1 MAISVYTAAQSS
13 PLQCSCPLSRGDIP
27 HLKRPIAENEPTVD
41 EILSAAYQSI
51 DFWSR
56 LKGCQACLKG
66 RLEELL
72 TTYDSIVSVLQ
83 VTAALFHAPGP
94 ASNESRKDPADSL
107 CLETAALRYQTSTS
121 PATTASALISASGVV
136 PPTFLGE
143 LRLDHEQ
150 SLALLRTVCDDALKQ
165 LASIL
170 YEMRQTK
177 TVLDMRLDRS
187 IGDLLY
193 KVLNLIEPI
202 TSYT

>member
-1 MAISVYTAAQSS
+1 MAISAYTAAQSS
-13 PLQCSCPLSRGDIP
+13 PLQCSCPLGREDIP

-72 TTYDSIVSVLQ
+72 ATYDRIIGGLQ
-83 VTAALFHAPGP
+83 ITAALFHASGP
-94 ASNESRKDPADSL
+94 AWNESRKDPADSL
-107 CLETAALRYQTSTS
+107 CPETAALRYQTSTS
-121 PATTASALISASGVV
+121 PVTTSSVLTSGSGVL
-136 PPTFLGE
+136 PPMFLGD
-143 LRLDHEQ
+143 LRLDREQ
-150 SLALLRTVCDDALKQ
+150 SLALLRTVCGDALKQ

-177 TVLDMRLDRS
+177 TVLDMMLDRS
-187 IGDLLY
+187 VGDLLY
-193 KVLNLIEPI
+193 KLLNLIEPI
-202 TSYT
+202 TN